1 MAKKSSS
8 QSSTQAGASFS
19 TGMQINEPAGG
30 GAPQGNWTYA
40 RNASNNSRKGDL
52 GKLGTEFGNVLCTIA
67 PFTVIGAIHIVG
79 TRWMVFSTNNYQSEI
94 GIFDEG
100 ACTYEKLVRDA
111 CLNFQ
116 TSHLIKGVSRA
127 TFDCSYKA
135 YFADG
140 INPDRVVD
148 IENIPWKQICD
159 DSNGSLPGGCITC
172 VDKLDADGN
181 KILDC
186 DKIRLES
193 YLTYP
198 NIKIAKGV
206 SGGSMLNGSYHV
218 HICYTVNGQQVS
230 DYSTMSNVVSLWSHE
245 NINNAI
251 EIQLDNL
258 DTDFDD
264 FDLVLVSTIS
274 EKTVARKIGSYST
287 SQSAVIID
295 FVDLTLPIVSLESL
309 PILTPVPDK
318 SEGIYEN
325 GMYALRVAP
334 TEKFEFNYQPLANQI
349 QSWWTCVEY
358 TKEYYKN
365 AGVNVG
371 YMRDEVYPFFIRWIH
386 NTGDKTKAYHI
397 PGRGP
402 VDYKVPSDAGGVA
415 ATLKENENA
424 PGSANII
431 EQGYAPKVFEVY
443 NTAWVDNTNLP
454 VPNPVLPDGGV
465 VIQRGRMAYHESSEF
480 YPDKNPTVWNASA
493 HLWSASQQPDHD
505 LCGKQ
510 IRHHKFPE
518 NVISSGGTKNTKSNH
533 YSDGGDKI
541 RIMGVQFENIKP
553 PVDNNGVR
561 IKSIVG
567 YEILRGSRNGN
578 KTVLYKGL
586 INNMFEYDLPSVV
599 NAGKQKGMYA
609 NYPFNDLRPDPFIS
623 KAPGITE
630 VTGKVIKL
638 VPNDVVNRKNFTF
651 HSPDTMFVKPFL
663 VDDELKIYGEMWGM
677 SKGHYKP
684 VDEHPRHKFIT
695 NFAFTVSVIVGI
707 GYAIGKVSGTRSTKY
722 TSAKTDGSSIP
733 WYELYAGFGNGAGFS
748 IPFLSVAG
756 AAGKAADLISQG
768 LEGVSTVGDV
778 FTGQNFGVASSNY
791 VAKSVAM
798 AAGYVAGLVP
808 GSQQI
813 SGDLEI
819 GYDNVD
825 RAPGLLRAITA
836 IPVFTNYLGEGTNSF
851 MELIKSVSRYSQFAY
866 QYVSVC
872 QYENFGIPNPANIRK
887 KLHDAKY
894 LNPGLYD
901 LYTPSQNYVINHIHR
916 QETVVLTTTS
926 NVLDPTTQDIS
937 RPPRINNLEGSA
949 QLADNF
955 YRASSHYVAIKNRLR
970 NQYGQLTNIKIIP
983 TQSFIYDVNQSK
995 SDIVFGGD
1003 TYIGRYSE
1011 KNTLYY
1017 FQQWLK
1023 GEPDGAELNYRLH
1036 QMFEY
1041 TSYWMNTENYDFSD
1055 FTSSIGDAFKNA
1067 ADRMFKSNPNA
1078 AQAFFNTLGT
1088 PSSLHVFDKNGN
1100 GEGLFTLKKAYMYLF
1115 NSGVR
1120 EFFVESELNID
1131 YRDYGEV
1138 IEKRHYPITSNL
1150 DAIFHNNII
1159 KNDNYYKLDRSLA
1172 VSFLPFAK
1180 VPWSTIQELKYNP
1193 LLYASCYTKRIRR
1206 VLYSLPQQTETKKDN
1221 WSVFLP
1227 YDYKDFDSEVTA
1239 IKPIDKTAALIL
1251 FKNSA
1256 PGLLPGVDTLQTG
1269 SGTKLQ
1275 IGDGN
1280 LFARELQRLSNSER
1294 SYEYGSCQSR
1304 LSVINTPTGLY
1315 WMCLNQGKLFQYA
1328 GGIKELSLNHNEFWI
1343 NQYLPYK
1350 LKEDFPNFD
1359 IDDNPVAGIGCQT
1372 IYDNEYGIVYFC
1384 KKDYSL
1390 KDEFKGPNPLMT
1402 VEYKGDGIFLI
1413 GGMFETHVGNP
1424 MYFNNASWTI
1434 SYDPMINHFVSFHD
1448 WHPDLAMSGK
1458 NTFITTKVNGFW
1470 RHNKSVTN
1478 YCNYYGDSYP
1488 FEVEFELDLKLEV
1501 TTLRSIE
1508 YYIEA
1513 SIYDKNEYDKYLL
1526 LDRNFDE
1533 AVIYNAEQISGTLKL
1548 NLNPKNDLS
1557 DMLSYPKVNFNSID
1571 ILYSKEEQKYR
1582 FNQFWDIVKDRG
1594 EYSNV
1599 KETIW
1604 KTEDNGYI
1612 RSINPNSINY
1622 QKSEF
1627 ERKKFRNN
1635 VHRVILRRM
1644 ENDNVEM
1651 LVNIAYADML
1661 QSLR

>member
-8 QSSTQAGASFS
+8 QSSAQAGAGFS
-19 TGMQINEPAGG
+19 AGMQTNAPVGG
-30 GAPQGNWTYA
+30 TPQGNWTYA
-40 RNASNNSRKGDL
+40 RNATNNSKKGDL
-52 GKLGTEFGNVLCTIA
+52 GKLGTEFGNMLCTIA
-67 PFTVIGAIHIVG
+67 PYTVIGAIHIVG
-79 TRWMVFSTNNYQSEI
+79 TRWMVFSTNNYESEI

-100 ACTYEKLVRDA
+100 NCTYEKLVRDG
-111 CLNFQ
+111 CLNFK

-148 IENIPWKQICD
+148 ENNIPWVQVCS

-193 YLTYP
+193 YLTFP
-198 NIKIAKGV
+198 DINIVKGV
-206 SGGSMLNGSYHV
+206 SGGSILNGSYHV

-230 DYSTMSNVVSLWSHE
+230 DYSTMSNVVSVWSHD
-245 NINNAI
+245 NVNNAL
-251 EIQLDNL
+251 EIYFNKLDV
-258 DTDFDD
+258 DFDE

-287 SQSAVIID
+287 NQNTVIID
-295 FVDLTLPIVSLESL
+295 YVDLTLPIVALENL

-358 TKEYYKN
+358 PKEYYMQ

-397 PGRGP
+397 PGRGA
-402 VDYKVPSDAGGVA
+402 VDYKVPADGGGTAG
-415 ATLKENENA
+415 TFKENASA
-424 PGSANII
+424 PGSINII
-431 EQGYAPKVFEVY
+431 ETGYAPKVFEVY
-443 NTAWVDNTNLP
+443 NTAWVDNSNLTSTP
-454 VPNPVLPDGGV
+454 LPDGGV
-465 VIQRGRMAYHESSEF
+465 ITQRGRMAYHESSEF

-493 HLWSASQQPDHD
+493 HTWSASQIADHD
-505 LCGKQ
+505 LCGKP

-518 NVISSGGTKNTKSNH
+518 NVISSGGTKNTKTNH
-533 YSDGGDKI
+533 YVDGGSKI
-541 RIMGVQFENIKP
+541 RVMGVQFENIKP
-553 PVDNNGVR
+553 PVDNNGNK
-561 IKSIVG
+561 IKSVVG

-586 INNMFEYDLPSVV
+586 INNMFEYELPSVV
-599 NAGKQKGMYA
+599 NAGNQKGMYA
-609 NYPFNDLRPDPFIS
+609 NYPFNDLRADPFIS
-623 KAPGITE
+623 KTPGITE
-630 VTGKVIKL
+630 ATGKVIKL
-638 VPNDVVNRKNFTF
+638 NPNDAVNRKNFTF

-663 VDDELKIYGEMWGM
+663 IDDELKIYGEMWGM
-677 SKGHYKP
+677 SSGHFKK
-684 VDEHPRHKFIT
+684 VDEHPKHKFLT
-695 NFAFTVSVIVGI
+695 NFAFLTGLVVGI
-707 GYAIGKVSGTRSTKY
+707 GYAIGKSSGTRNLKY
-722 TSAKTDGSSIP
+722 GSAKSDGSSLP
-733 WYELYAGFGNGAGFS
+733 WVEVYAGLGNGIGATV
-748 IPFLSVAG
+748 PFLSAAG
-756 AAGKAADLISQG
+756 AAGKVADLISQG
-768 LEGVSTVGDV
+768 AEGLSTLGDV
-778 FTGQNFGVASSNY
+778 FTGQNFGVASTNY
-791 VAKSVAM
+791 LAKSTAIT
-798 AAGYVAGLVP
+798 AGYIAGLVP

-819 GYDNVD
+819 TYENVD
-825 RAPGLLRAITA
+825 RTPGLIRAITA
-836 IPVFTNYLGEGTNSF
+836 IPVFTNYLGDGANSF
-851 MELIKSVSRYSQFAY
+851 LELVKSISKYTQFAH
-866 QYVSVC
+866 QYVAVC
-872 QYENFGIPNPANIRK
+872 QYENFVVPNPANIRK
-887 KLHDAKY
+887 KLHAAKY

-916 QETVVLTTTS
+916 QETVILTTESVVMDT
-926 NVLDPTTQDIS
+926 TTQDIS
-937 RPPRINNLEGSA
+937 RPPRINDLSDDTQFSN
-949 QLADNF
+949 NF

-970 NQYGQLTNIKIIP
+970 NQYGQLSNVKIIP
-983 TQSFIYDVNQSK
+983 TQSFIYNVANSK
-995 SDIVFGGD
+995 SDVVFGGD
-1003 TYIGRYSE
+1003 TYIGKYSE
-1011 KNTLYY
+1011 KNTIYY
-1017 FQQWLK
+1017 FQQWLN
-1023 GEPDGAELNYRLH
+1023 GEPDGAEFNYKLQ

-1055 FTSSIGDAFKNA
+1055 FTSSIGEALKNA
-1067 ADRMFKSNPNA
+1067 ANNLFKSNPNA

-1100 GEGLFTLKKAYMYLF
+1100 GQGLFTLKKAYMYLF
-1115 NSGVR
+1115 NSGIKD
-1120 EFFVESELNID
+1120 FYVETELNID
-1131 YRDYGEV
+1131 YRDYGDS
-1138 IEKRHYPITSNL
+1138 IEKRHYPISSDLN
-1150 DAIFHNNII
+1150 AMFHNRVI

-1172 VSFLPFAK
+1172 VSFLPFSK
-1180 VPWSTIQELKYNP
+1180 IPWSSIQDLKYDP
-1193 LLYASCYTKRIRR
+1193 ILYNSCYTKRLRR

-1227 YDYKDFDSEVTA
+1227 YNYKDFDSEVSA

-1251 FKNSA
+1251 FKNSS
-1256 PGLLPGVDTLQTG
+1256 PGLLPGVDTLQTAG
-1269 SGTKLQ
+1269 GTKLQ
-1275 IGDGN
+1275 IGDGA
-1280 LFARELQRLSNSER
+1280 LFARDLQRLSNSER

-1304 LSVINTPTGLY
+1304 LSAINTPTGLY

-1328 GGIKELSLNHNEFWI
+1328 GGIKELSLNHNEFWLNI
-1343 NQYLPYK
+1343 YLPYK
-1350 LKEDFPNFD
+1350 LKEDFPDFD

-1384 KKDYSL
+1384 KKDYTL

-1402 VEYKGDGIFLI
+1402 VAYIGDGKFLI

-1424 MYFNNASWTI
+1424 LYFNNASWTI
-1434 SYDPMINHFVSFHD
+1434 SYDPMIDHFVSFHD
-1448 WHPDLAMSGK
+1448 WHPDLALAGK
-1458 NTFITTKVNGFW
+1458 NTFITTKANGFW

-1488 FEVEFELDLKLEV
+1488 FEVEFELDVNLEV
-1501 TTLRSIE
+1501 TTLRSVE

-1513 SIYDKNEYDKYLL
+1513 AIYDDNTYDKFLL
-1526 LDRNFDE
+1526 LDYNFDE
-1533 AVIYNAEQISGTLKL
+1533 AVIYNAEQISGKLKL
-1548 NLNPKNDLS
+1548 HINPKNDLS
-1557 DMLSYPKVNFNSID
+1557 DMVSYPKVNFNSID

-1612 RSINPNSINY
+1612 RSINPDSIDY
-1622 QKSEF
+1622 QKLEF

-1635 VHRVILRRM
+1635 KHRVILRRM
-1644 ENDNVEM
+1644 KNDNVEM